1 MFFSLLYTDRYV
13 IYLCIQDKER
23 ESVVYIRVVGS
34 REPQMQIYQQFSR
47 FLYIN
52 HPLRELMDKTP
63 LDYGPIFSDTATKE
77 WQ

>member
-1 MFFSLLYTDRYV
+1 MFFSLLYINRYFM
-13 IYLCIQDKER
+13 YLCIQDKER

-63 LDYGPIFSDTATKE
+63 FGLWADQF
-77 WQ
+77 

>member
-1 MFFSLLYTDRYV
+1 MFFSLLYIDRYV

-52 HPLRELMDKTP
+52 YPLRELMDKTP
-63 LDYGPIFSDTATKE
+63 LDYGPIFSDRATKG

>member
-34 REPQMQIYQQFSR
+34 REPQIQIYQQFSR
-47 FLYIN
+47 FLFIN
-52 HPLRELMDKTP
+52 HPLRELTDKTP
-63 LDYGPIFSDTATKE
+63 LDYGPIFSDTATKG

>member
-1 MFFSLLYTDRYV
+1 MFFSLLYTDRYI

-23 ESVVYIRVVGS
+23 ESVVYIMKMGS

-47 FLYIN
+47 FLYTN
-52 HPLRELMDKTP
+52 HPLRELMDKTS